1 MIFFPLIF
9 LILHHMWASEEEFSI
24 TWKQVCRICQNV
36 KKMVRK
42 IAPNL
47 NYNWKCGKNRSN
59 FIFKNWW
66 FFPQNPGHIS
76 QNIRSNNLSLSS
88 WQVDTSVGQFS
99 LNLKNCRFQF
109 WRPCVRIAV
118 VFFIKN
124 RGLTKTIL
132 SIRCFPR
139 KKNFGSQAWQFLAI
153 QEQSDFLVGS
163 HKLLDLEIFNFLMNF
178 FLHYFFDKII
188 DFEYIFNSL

>member
-1 MIFFPLIF
+1 MEKNYLLTSDFFFPLIF
-9 LILHHMWASEEEFSI
+9 FILHPMWASEEEFSI

-59 FIFKNWW
+59 FIFKNWL

-76 QNIRSNNLSLSS
+76 QNIRSNNLSLYL
-88 WQVDTSVGQFS
+88 WQVDTSVGEFS
-99 LNLKNCRFQF
+99 LILKNCHFKF

-118 VFFIKN
+118 VFFKKIG
-124 RGLTKTIL
+124 GL
-132 SIRCFPR
+132 
-139 KKNFGSQAWQFLAI
+139 
-153 QEQSDFLVGS
+153 QEPSWVSDFFQGKKILVLKLGS
-163 HKLLDLEIFNFLMNF
+163 
-178 FLHYFFDKII
+178 
-188 DFEYIFNSL
+188 S